1 MIEDTRDRTS
11 VTQQPDPR
19 AAADRRPPAA
29 PQVPLSAT
37 PPTGLTEA
45 EAGRRR
51 DAGQGNMVIS
61 KSSRTYKQIL
71 RENVFNFINDVLFT
85 LGALLIILG
94 RFWDAVITV
103 GVIVLNSLV
112 GLAQEIRAKIL
123 LDRIAFLTRPKATV
137 IREGKEREVDPGE
150 LVLGDLLVLHA
161 GDQVV
166 VDGRMIDGRHMQ
178 ADESLLT
185 GESDLVSKHVG
196 DELFSGS
203 FVVTGGGRYEAEK
216 VGIDSM
222 VNKIAAGALAFR
234 RVLTPLQRQVN
245 FIIRSALLI
254 VLAFEVLIIIKA
266 VILHLKFVDVVRM
279 STVTF
284 AIVPVGLVLAIALA
298 YALGAVRMA
307 GKGAL
312 VQQANSVESMS
323 NIDVLCTDKTGTLTT
338 NNIRVHEVRA
348 LGTDRANL
356 EALLGRFSASASESN
371 RTSAALHE
379 AFGGSAA
386 HPIEEVVF
394 SSARKW
400 SALSVD
406 DDGFRGTFVLGA
418 PEMMTSHLAA
428 ADGLQELIQ
437 EWTST
442 GLRVLLFAYRPQVE
456 PLYEQAHIPGSGE
469 PAEEPPAALP
479 AGLIPLGIVS
489 LSDELRPKVQDTL
502 EQFAKAGI
510 KVKIISGDNPQTV
523 AALARQ
529 AGLGERISLVS
540 GLELTGMSD
549 LDFGQ
554 AAEDH
559 NVFGRVTPEQKERLV
574 AALRR
579 RGHYVAMIGDGVN
592 DVISLKKANVAIA
605 MQGGSQA
612 ARGVADMVLLKDSF
626 AALPW
631 AFREG
636 QRVFNG
642 MTDILRI
649 FIVRI
654 FTKAL
659 LIVGIAAIGGW
670 AFQPRQ
676 TSLLSFFAAGL
687 PAILLAIFAKP
698 GPQPHG
704 GFMGRLGRFVVP
716 ASLLMALLGTT
727 LYTVYALA
735 SSAPFITN
743 NPGGTAAE
751 VGHAMYGAQTVLTVF
766 LVFCMLL
773 LLPLIVPPTSFW
785 VGGSPLRKDW
795 KPATLSFLMFFGFM
809 AVALS
814 HLGRNTFDL
823 ALLHWQDYVV
833 CGAAAIAWMLGTRYL
848 WRMRILDKFLGV
860 DDAPPLSQHPSA
872 AA

>member
-1 MIEDTRDRTS
+1 MRDNARDRSPITA
-11 VTQQPDPR
+11 QPGAE
-19 AAADRRPPAA
+19 AAGDGRPPAA
-29 PQVPLSAT
+29 PPTPLSAT

-45 EAGRRR
+45 EAKRRR
-51 DAGQGNMVIS
+51 DAGHGNVVVS
-61 KSSRTYKQIL
+61 KSSRTYREIL

-85 LGALLIILG
+85 LGILLIILG
-94 RFWDAVITV
+94 RYLDALITV

-112 GLAQEIRAKIL
+112 GLAQEIRAKVL
-123 LDRIAFLTRPKATV
+123 LDRIAILTRPKATV
-137 IREGKEREVDPGE
+137 VRDGKEREVDPGE
-150 LVLGDLLVLHA
+150 LVLGDMLVVHS

-166 VDGRMIDGRHMQ
+166 VDGRMIDGGHMQ
-178 ADESLLT
+178 VDESLLT
-185 GESDLVSKHVG
+185 GESDLVAKHVG

-216 VGIDSM
+216 VGADCL
-222 VNKIAAGALAFR
+222 VNKITAGALAFR

-245 FIIRSALLI
+245 FIIRSALLV
-254 VLAFEVLIIIKA
+254 VLAFEVLIVVKTA
-266 VILHLKFVDVVRM
+266 VDHLSFTEVVRM

-338 NNIRVHEVRA
+338 NNIRVHEVHPFGVDKA
-348 LGTDRANL
+348 ELQK
-356 EALLGRFSASASESN
+356 LLGRFSASASESN

-386 HPIEEVVF
+386 RPVEEVVF

-400 SALSVD
+400 SAMSVGD
-406 DDGFRGTFVLGA
+406 DDFHGTFVLGA
-418 PEMMTSHLAA
+418 PEMIAAHLAA
-428 ADGLQELIQ
+428 VDGLQELID
-437 EWTST
+437 EWAGT
-442 GLRVLLFAYRPQVE
+442 GLRVLLFAHRPQVE
-456 PLYEQAHIPGSGE
+456 PLYEKPRIPGSGE
-469 PAEEPPAALP
+469 PADEPHAMLP
-479 AGLIPLGIVS
+479 AGLAPLGLVS
-489 LSDELRPKVQDTL
+489 FSDELRPKVQDTL
-502 EQFAKAGI
+502 KQFAQAGI

-529 AGLGERISLVS
+529 AGLGERISLIS
-540 GLELTGMSD
+540 GLELAGMSD
-549 LDFGQ
+549 ADFGQ
-554 AAEDH
+554 TAEDH
-559 NVFGRVTPEQKERLV
+559 DVFGRVTPDQKERLV
-574 AALRR
+574 GALRA

-659 LIVGIAAIGGW
+659 LIVGIAAIGGF

-687 PAILLAIFAKP
+687 PAIALAIFAKP

-704 GFMGRLGRFVVP
+704 SVLGRLGRFVVP
-716 ASLLMALLGTT
+716 ASMLMALLGVT
-727 LYTVYALA
+727 LFTAYALA
-735 SSAPFITN
+735 SSHPFVTN
-743 NPGGTAAE
+743 HPGGTAAQ
-751 VGHAMYGAQTVLTVF
+751 VGVAMYTAQTVLTVF
-766 LVFCMLL
+766 LVFCHLL
-773 LLPLIVPPTSFW
+773 LLPMIVPPTHFW
-785 VGGSPLRKDW
+785 TGGSPLRKDW
-795 KPATLSFLMFFGFM
+795 KPAVLSFLMFFGFM

-814 HLGRNTFDL
+814 HLGRVSFDL
-823 ALLHWQDYVV
+823 ELLHWQDYVV

-848 WRMRILDKFLGV
+848 WRKRVLDKFLGI
-860 DDAPPLSQHPSA
+860 DDTPPLSEHPA
-872 AA
+872 AAI